1 MARTREHSLPTRQI
15 YASIREDVYLAAK
28 SRAAELRLP
37 MRRFIEIALANAIEA
52 DGAAPMEVW
61 YPEDTSPPQAPSI
74 WDDQY
79 LEAQARQPLGAP
91 LVLSGEEARRV
102 ALGAF
107 ASPTDFNETS
117 SDTGKS
123 RLDSRMRGQVGD
135 PVQLSDE
142 DAADIAREALLFG
155 MPGGEEASDG

>member
-52 DGAAPMEVW
+52 DGAAPVDARH
-61 YPEDTSPPQAPSI
+61 PEDASLPQAPSI

-91 LVLSGEEARRV
+91 LVLSEEEARRV

-107 ASPTDFNETS
+107 AALTDFHETS
-117 SDTGKS
+117 SDTEKS
-123 RLDSRMRGQVGD
+123 HLESRARGQVGD

-142 DAADIAREALLFG
+142 DAAEIAREALLFG
-155 MPGGEEASDG
+155 MPGGEEADDG

>member
-52 DGAAPMEVW
+52 EGAAPMAVW
-61 YPEDTSPPQAPSI
+61 YPEDASPPQAPSI

-91 LVLSGEEARRV
+91 LVLSEEEARRV
-102 ALGAF
+102 AMGAF
-107 ASPTDFNETS
+107 AAPADVNETS
-117 SDTGKS
+117 FDTGKS
-123 RLDSRMRGQVGD
+123 QLESRLRGQVGD

-142 DAADIAREALLFG
+142 DAAEIAREALLFG
-155 MPGGEEASDG
+155 IPGGEEANDG